1 MIFAI
6 VIGSV
11 TPVFHLMRIS
21 VEVCSFNFVV
31 TIPRIII
38 RDLSDHADKRE
49 LVKVFSRYNSYKNAW
64 IANNPPGFAYIF
76 FNNMKDAIRAVAAT
90 NGGIL
95 CGNRVRVE
103 LTPIDEAEDNKY
115 HMNARGRR
123 RGGGGYRRPHPPS
136 RSPPPPGS
144 PVPRYKR
151 RSSPSPRRYS
161 ERGCDTSRESP
172 VRSRSPVPRHV
183 PYRPRYDRKER
194 NQKDFEFQQYATES
208 ASHHAAGKS
217 YSAGPIKELYRD
229 HHNHDDKY
237 ETLNSSL
244 DRSPNLYRS
253 RDVHYDNEHTH
264 EIFREEF
271 QQSKSHSS
279 TGNSGRSR
287 RRSYDENYH
296 GTKSSTWNIDV
307 EGNQYYY
314 PSSPPSP
321 LPLHSAELQYVGR
334 NNDHYPKYKSR
345 GSDKSFSR
353 NSRYD
358 VQQDIVYTSTYP
370 LSPSPPPPP
379 SPPIPRNEDR
389 SSRRR
394 PSRSREERQKS
405 WKGKESNSD
414 HHHSHKVQRHRSRSP
429 PLYYTRDHNEYVTSS
444 MVNDN
449 SSVPNRE
456 LDEYHLKSRS
466 TSKQYKKALPVTDCK
481 AEHSPLVY
489 EQIEEGTDGFFSEVG
504 YHSPLEHPPKDY
516 IQTVDGRDYTA
527 KEDTSSRQQQQVY
540 IEEGPFE
547 LTRTLQESY
556 EDQFLEIDEVKGN
569 VEGDESGLYSRDVD
583 HQLGEREVVY
593 SKEREV
599 LHKKRH
605 HQEREVLHRNH
616 EREVIVNRSP
626 VRNRF
631 VCL

>member
-1 MIFAI
+1 MY
-6 VIGSV
+6 
-11 TPVFHLMRIS
+11 
-21 VEVCSFNFVV
+21 
-31 TIPRIII
+31 
-38 RDLSDHADKRE
+38 
-49 LVKVFSRYNSYKNAW
+49 SRYSSYKNAW

-76 FNNMKDAIRAVAAT
+76 FHNMKDAIRAVAAT
-90 NGGIL
+90 NGGML

-103 LTPIDEAEDNKY
+103 LTPIDEEEDNRY
-115 HMNARGRR
+115 HMNVRGRR
-123 RGGGGYRRPHPPS
+123 RGGGGYRRPRPPS

-151 RSSPSPRRYS
+151 RPSPSPRRYS
-161 ERGCDTSRESP
+161 ERSADTGRDSP

-183 PYRPRYDRKER
+183 PYRPHYERKER
-194 NQKDFEFQQYATES
+194 YHKDFEFQQYTTES
-208 ASHHAAGKS
+208 GSPRTGKS
-217 YSAGPIKELYRD
+217 YTTGPIKEPYKD

-237 ETLNSSL
+237 ESLNSSL

-264 EIFREEF
+264 EIFPANEF
-271 QQSKSHSS
+271 QQTKSHS
-279 TGNSGRSR
+279 SGRSR
-287 RRSYDENYH
+287 RRSCDENYR
-296 GTKSSTWNIDV
+296 GTESSTWNIDV

-314 PSSPPSP
+314 PGSPPSP
-321 LPLHSAELQYVGR
+321 PPLHSAEHQYAGR
-334 NNDHYPKYKSR
+334 NNDHYPKYKSQS
-345 GSDKSFSR
+345 SDKSFPR

-370 LSPSPPPPP
+370 QSPSPPPPPP

-394 PSRSREERQKS
+394 PSRSREDRQKS

-414 HHHSHKVQRHRSRSP
+414 HHHSHKVQRHRSQSP
-429 PLYYTRDHNEYVTSS
+429 PSYYTRDHDEYVSS
-444 MVNDN
+444 MVNNN
-449 SSVPNRE
+449 SPNRE

-466 TSKQYKKALPVTDCK
+466 TNKQYKKALPVSDRNK
-481 AEHSPLVY
+481 ADHSPLVY

-504 YHSPLEHPPKDY
+504 YHSPPRHPPKEY
-516 IQTVDGRDYTA
+516 IQTVDGRDYTT
-527 KEDTSSRQQQQVY
+527 KEDASSSHQQVY
-540 IEEGPFE
+540 IEEGPYE
-547 LTRTLQESY
+547 STHNIQQESY

-569 VEGDESGLYSRDVD
+569 VEDDENGIYSRDVD
-583 HQLGEREVVY
+583 HQLREREVIY

-599 LHKKRH
+599 LRKKRH
-605 HQEREVLHRNH
+605 HQDREVLHRKH
-616 EREVIVNRSP
+616 EREVIVKRSP